1 MERSKEKMWIFVVVA
16 IRLIYH
22 GNKSLGTSLE
32 YILKYPPIRMLYIE
46 YDILIGCF
54 SGISTQL
61 VLVSFMTA
69 GTDNSIA
76 TFFCSLLKK

>member
-1 MERSKEKMWIFVVVA
+1 MWIFVVVA

-32 YILKYPPIRMLYIE
+32 YHPIRKLYIE

-61 VLVSFMTA
+61 VLVSFITA